1 MKKQDFINQLK
12 TELKGLPATEIN
24 DIIRDQEEMISDA
37 IVAGRTEEEI
47 VNSLGD
53 PKELARSLKAEIKID
68 KATLESNLPLQV
80 KGAFGALGALLVL
93 APFNLIFVLGPFC
106 ALIGTLIAG
115 WAVTLALGTTSLAL
129 MGVFFSKFIFVTA
142 GLAAHFSAF
151 FAFLGIMGLALLF
164 GFAMYAITKLIFK
177 MMLSYFKWNLNFI
190 KAQA

>member
-12 TELKGLPATEIN
+12 TELQGLPATEIN
-24 DIIRDQEEMISDA
+24 EIIRDQEEMISDA
-37 IVAGRTEEEI
+37 MAAGRAEEQI

-68 KATLESNLPLQV
+68 KAAEESNFPLQV

-106 ALIGTLIAG
+106 AVIGTLIAG
-115 WAVTLALGTTSLAL
+115 WAVTLAIGTTSLAL
-129 MGVFFSKFIFVTA
+129 MGVFFTKFIFVTA
-142 GLAAHFSAF
+142 GLAAHFSVF
-151 FAFLGIMGLALLF
+151 FAFIGCLGLALLF

>member
-12 TELKGLPATEIN
+12 TELQGLPATEIN

-37 IVAGRTEEEI
+37 IAAGRTEEEI
-47 VNSLGD
+47 VNSLGE
-53 PKELARSLKAEIKID
+53 PKELARSLKAEFKID
-68 KATLESNLPLQV
+68 KATEESNLPLQV

-106 ALIGTLIAG
+106 AVIGTLIAG

-129 MGVFFSKFIFVTA
+129 IGVFFAKFIFVTA
-142 GLAAHFSAF
+142 GIAAHFSVF
-151 FAFLGIMGLALLF
+151 FAFIGIMGLAMLF
-164 GFAMYAITKLIFK
+164 GFAMYAVTKLIFK